1 MDVGRG
7 ADAEE
12 NDKDERLDVEDGG
25 LEGHREVSDVGGWD
39 SCYGRPHTMMK
50 EACDA
55 ARRGSV
61 S

>member
-25 LEGHREVSDVGGWD
+25 LEGHREVSDAGG
-39 SCYGRPHTMMK
+39 
-50 EACDA
+50 
-55 ARRGSV
+55 
-61 S
+61 